1 MKPETVHHVAVS
13 SRRPAHYRSDWNEQT
28 MKTALESVLHCGMN
42 ISMAARTY
50 NIPKSTLYDH
60 KVGNV
65 LPGTK
70 SGHPTVLNKEE
81 EEELVSSLIECAEIG
96 FPRTR
101 LDVIAMVEMVV
112 VKKEDRELTNGWWQG
127 FCKRH
132 SFLSYKNPT
141 TLSIARAHASSQA
154 TLQKYFQLLGET
166 MIKYGLNNDPPLIF
180 NMDESGFPL
189 DPKPPKGVFVRGEKN
204 PCSVTAGNKSQI
216 TVVGC
221 VSASGQCLPPMIVW
235 PRKKMKPEL
244 AFGEVPGTVYG
255 LVQRGWMT
263 QQLFKCWFER
273 HFLRYAPAARPLL
286 LLLDGHSSHYCPE
299 TLKLAQQEDVIMFA
313 LPPNTTHLTQPLD
326 KGAFGPLK
334 MKWHQVVHDFRVSH
348 PGQVV
353 TQYNFCRLF
362 SKAWVEA
369 MTPMNISSGFST
381 TGIYPFNPNA
391 LKLPCQPKTNTES
404 MFVKDGVSFTPA
416 KRKVFVNK
424 EDMAEESFTSPD
436 SPLVSFSDYHSS
448 ERQNTFPMMNIQNV
462 PPREFKKKDSK
473 RARDPSG
480 TIINS
485 AESIEK
491 EVKRKRAKDAKTQK
505 QSPADDDDFPKQG
518 NLLLA

>member
-60 KVGNV
+60 EVGNV

-81 EEELVSSLIECAEIG
+81 EEELVSFLIECAEIG

-101 LDVIAMVEMVV
+101 LDVIAMAEMVV
-112 VKKEDRELTNGWWQG
+112 AKKEDRQLTNGWWQG

-141 TLSIARAHASSQA
+141 ILSIARAHASSQA

-189 DPKPPKGVFVRGEKN
+189 DPKPPKGVFFRGEKN

-221 VSASGQCLPPMIVW
+221 VSASGQCLPP
-235 PRKKMKPEL
+235 KPEL

-299 TLKLAQQEDVIMFA
+299 TLKLAQQIQ
-313 LPPNTTHLTQPLD
+313 PTSHNHLTRTKALN
-326 KGAFGPLK
+326 AELK
-334 MKWHQVVHDFRVSH
+334 K
-348 PGQVV
+348 V
-353 TQYNFCRLF
+353 TTR
-362 SKAWVEA
+362 
-369 MTPMNISSGFST
+369 SSAHAR
-381 TGIYPFNPNA
+381 NPNFYSNNTY
-391 LKLPCQPKTNTES
+391 LNLPLQKL
-404 MFVKDGVSFTPA
+404 A
-416 KRKVFVNK
+416 YIYR
-424 EDMAEESFTSPD
+424 
-436 SPLVSFSDYHSS
+436 LSFSRRCCRS
-448 ERQNTFPMMNIQNV
+448 FPAGSCCGHITSKSWKRTRIMIFVGLSQALNCTYLQNV
-462 PPREFKKKDSK
+462 WWHI
-473 RARDPSG
+473 RAIHCNFHASTSINLPLPFTFHFHQPS
-480 TIINS
+480 T
-485 AESIEK
+485 SIHLPFPSTFHFHPHTHFHTHALLCM
-491 EVKRKRAKDAKTQK
+491 RKLQWC
-505 QSPADDDDFPKQG
+505 SMHP
-518 NLLLA
+518 L